1 MKAHNAIF
9 VWVLMLVNL
18 CCVYAQYT
26 YKVSGPYAVAMSG
39 GWTQAEDAASDY
51 FIFSNGKY
59 TVSLIQN
66 PFEAEGG
73 QALSKHVQN
82 YTQALKSTNEFVEG
96 SKPSLLVNLLGKTN
110 AYRLIVKSKISGERK
125 WVYFISTGN
134 FIYELN
140 IEGPASFNEM
150 NNEALA
156 FAELIYIN
164 GDKAS
169 QQMALANAKKLKIQI
184 ATFPE
189 SQPDNEGLENLKKVK
204 VYGNEKSGKD
214 PSGNAS
220 GDNEVEAKVQGA
232 VFTASASNL
241 SGGEKLSIQ
250 EEESDI
256 SFFETYFDETG
267 YKQIADNFKLL
278 RLYEIGPEGK
288 KFDSPGKIEVAIP
301 KNELPSGKNYDDLL
315 AVMVSDNKVEMIPF
329 EITDNGIKVKVEHCS
344 YMAIPI
350 LILGGVATIIF
361 GTALANVKK
370 GSDPVFKKKCAD
382 WTDIENEKNAPLKEI
397 LKDPSKFKIGKDGTL
412 SLDVGKPLKGKGIGM
427 GNHLLKPGEFINK
440 PEGDCVNFSNLFGC
454 LLKAKRYEVRVVAGK
469 ATYPSESGGHQWV
482 EVIYNGKPHY
492 LDTYNPSSAKL
503 IPLDEATKQFKL
515 QPGTMCTDKGPV
527 SYDKNWFRGMIT
539 DKDAMLSRYN
549 ALREEHKV
557 LNEACISGNNAAC
570 DERRAVY
577 LEAMDL
583 RKKLEAMGVKVVE

>member
-1 MKAHNAIF
+1 MKAHNAIL

-18 CCVYAQYT
+18 CCVYAQFT

-59 TVSLIQN
+59 IVSLIQN
-66 PFEAEGG
+66 PVEAEGG
-73 QALSKHVQN
+73 QAVSKHVQN

-110 AYRLIVKSKISGERK
+110 VYRLIVKSKISGERK

-169 QQMALANAKKLKIQI
+169 QQMAMANAKKQKIQI

-220 GDNEVEAKVQGA
+220 GDNEVEAKAQGA

-288 KFDSPGKIEVAIP
+288 KFDKAGEIEITIP
-301 KNELPSGKNYDDLL
+301 KNELPAGKTYDNIV
-315 AVMVSDNKVEMIPF
+315 AVMISGNEVEIVPF
-329 EITDNGIKVKVEHCS
+329 SVTDNGIKVKVEHCS
-344 YMAIPI
+344 YLAIPI
-350 LILGGVATIIF
+350 LIVGTAALAIF
-361 GTALANVKK
+361 GKALANIKK

-382 WTDIENEKNAPLKEI
+382 WIDINHAQNEPLKKI
-397 LKDPSKFKIGKDGTL
+397 IDDPDNFKINDDGTL

-454 LLKAKRYEVRVVAGK
+454 LLKAKGYQVRVVAGK

>member
-1 MKAHNAIF
+1 MKAHNA
-9 VWVLMLVNL
+9 VLIWMLVLVNQFYL
-18 CCVYAQYT
+18 LAQHT
-26 YKVSGPYAVAMSG
+26 YKISGTYAVALTN
-39 GWTQAEDAASDY
+39 GWNQTEDAVSDY
-51 FIFSNGKY
+51 FVYSNGNY
-59 TVSLIQN
+59 TVSLIKN
-66 PFEAEGG
+66 PVELEGG
-73 QALSKHVQN
+73 QTISKYVQN
-82 YTQALKSTNEFVEG
+82 YTQTIKSNNEFVEG
-96 SKPSLLVNLLGKTN
+96 SKPSLLINLLGKTN

-125 WVYFISTGN
+125 WVYFISAGN
-134 FIYELN
+134 NIYELM
-140 IEGPASFNEM
+140 IEGPAAVNEM
-150 NNEALA
+150 SNEAIA

-169 QQMALANAKKLKIQI
+169 QQMAMANAKKQKIQI
-184 ATFPE
+184 GAFPE
-189 SQPDNEGLENLKKVK
+189 SQTDKEGLENLKKVK
-204 VYGNEKSGKD
+204 VYGNEKSDKNAT
-214 PSGNAS
+214 GNAS
-220 GDNEVEAKVQGA
+220 SNNQVEAKAQGA
-232 VFTASASNL
+232 IFTASSSNL
-241 SGGEKLSIQ
+241 SGDEKLSIQ
-250 EEESDI
+250 EEKSDI

-288 KFDSPGKIEVAIP
+288 IFDTPGKIEISIP
-301 KNELPSGKNYDDLL
+301 KNELPAGKNYNDLL
-315 AVMVSDNKVEMIPF
+315 AIMVSGNNVEMIPF
-329 EITDNGIKVKVEHCS
+329 EVTEEGIKVKVEHCS
-344 YMAIPI
+344 YILIPV
-350 LILGGVATIIF
+350 LILGGVATVIF

-370 GSDPVFKKKCAD
+370 GADHVFKKKCAD

-412 SLDVGKPLKGKGIGM
+412 SLDVGKPLKGKDIGM

-454 LLKAKRYEVRVVAGK
+454 LLKAKGYEVRVVAGK
-469 ATYPSESGGHQWV
+469 ATYPSASGGHQWV

-492 LDTYNPSSAKL
+492 LDTYNPASAKL

-515 QPGTMCTDKGPV
+515 QPGTVCTDKGPAP
-527 SYDKNWFRGMIT
+527 YDKNWFRGMIT

-557 LNEACISGNNAAC
+557 LNEACIAGNNASC